1 MTLPR
6 TQPSSLAPMLGAAL
20 AQSVTLFTRPGQ
32 GQTGFGN
39 REQLHLL
46 GAKRPLSDPLMY
58 SHAPFMAASFNA
70 ARHGIF
76 ELAVLTTVTTL
87 LSILY
92 HRTYERPGKL
102 CTAESIVAKLL
113 FAYGAAQ
120 LPRAPTPSLLRL
132 ECVFLSLTIACF
144 FVTNIFK
151 HLYDKLHI
159 GMHIVPAI
167 WCFFVGTYHSPLFS
181 LF

>member
-1 MTLPR
+1 
-6 TQPSSLAPMLGAAL
+6 
-20 AQSVTLFTRPGQ
+20 
-32 GQTGFGN
+32 
-39 REQLHLL
+39 
-46 GAKRPLSDPLMY
+46 MY
-58 SHAPFMAASFNA
+58 SHVPFLAASLNA
-70 ARHGIF
+70 ARHGVF
-76 ELAVLTTVTTL
+76 ELAILTTFTTV

-92 HRTYERPGKL
+92 HRGFERPGKL

-120 LPRAPTPSLLRL
+120 LPRAPTPLLLRL
-132 ECVFLSLTIACF
+132 EFVFLSLTIACF

-151 HLYDKLHI
+151 HLYGKLHI

-181 LF
+181 SF